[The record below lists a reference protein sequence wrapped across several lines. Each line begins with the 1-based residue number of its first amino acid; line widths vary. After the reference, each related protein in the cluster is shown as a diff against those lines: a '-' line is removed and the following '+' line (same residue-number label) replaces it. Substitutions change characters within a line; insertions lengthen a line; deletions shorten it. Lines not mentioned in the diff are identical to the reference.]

1 MGGGSPSIFG
11 PLFFLIYMSNIP
23 QAVDSELLLYADDT
37 YLVFQHRNINTKEE
51 HLNGYFQL
59 WLIGL

>member
-1 MGGGSPSIFG
+1 MGDPPSNLG
-11 PLFFLIYMSNIP
+11 PLFFLIYMNNIP

-37 YLVFQHRNINTKEE
+37 CLVFQHRNINTKEE
-51 HLNGYFQL
+51 HLSRDFQL